1 MNRLANKLHD
11 IYFPAPIR
19 LLLYT
24 ARQQPN
30 QKANTLTKNPQA
42 LNKYSAVEKR
52 VVFSIASLYGFRML
66 GLFMVLPVM
75 SLYFEG
81 YHQYSAFMLGLA
93 LGVYGLT
100 QAVFQIPLGLLSDK
114 IGRRPVILAGLLLF
128 IIGSVIAA
136 LADSALGVVLGRALQ
151 GMGAIASTLM
161 ALVTDLT
168 AEQNRTKAMASIGG
182 SIGISF
188 AIAMVL
194 GPVVAANFGLAGI
207 FWLTALL
214 GFVGAI
220 IIINTIPK
228 TFSMHKNRETQTDLQ
243 QLRSLLRE
251 PSLVRLNLGI
261 FFLHLTLMAAFVV
274 IPTVLVQQLEINLDQ
289 LWWVYLCLL
298 GGGFIAMLPAMI
310 FAEKRNAQKKIFVLA
325 VALMT
330 LATFVLGTVQGA
342 LITLTMLFVY
352 FAAFNLLEASLP
364 SWLSKVCPVGNRG
377 TAMGI
382 YSTCQF
388 LGTFAGGVL
397 GGYALANVGIDG
409 LFWLLAV
416 ILLFWCFL
424 ASTMVSP
431 KPLQTLILPVG
442 ETKAN
447 EFVKSISNIVGVE
460 DILLIEGEDLAYVKV
475 NKTLIDMESIRP
487 FLNRT

>member
-1 MNRLANKLHD
+1 
-11 IYFPAPIR
+11 
-19 LLLYT
+19 
-24 ARQQPN
+24 
-30 QKANTLTKNPQA
+30 
-42 LNKYSAVEKR
+42 
-52 VVFSIASLYGFRML
+52 ML

-81 YHQYSAFMLGLA
+81 YHQSSAFMLGLA
-93 LGVYGLT
+93 LGIYGLT
-100 QAVFQIPLGLLSDK
+100 QAIFQIPLGLLSDK
-114 IGRRPVILAGLLLF
+114 IGRRPVIFGGLLLF
-128 IIGSVIAA
+128 ILGSVVAA
-136 LADSALGVVLGRALQ
+136 YADSAVGVIIGRALQ

-168 AEQNRTKAMASIGG
+168 AEQNRTKAMATIGG

-188 AIAMVL
+188 ALAMVL
-194 GPVVAANFGLAGI
+194 GPIVASSFGMEGI

-214 GFVGAI
+214 GLVGAI
-220 IIINTIPK
+220 ILVNAIPK
-228 TFSMHKNRETQTDLQ
+228 TFSMRKNRETNTDLQ
-243 QLRSLLRE
+243 RLGYLLRE
-251 PSLVRLNLGI
+251 PSLMRLNLGI

-274 IPTVLVQQLEINLDQ
+274 IPIVLVQQLGIKPDQ

-310 FAEKRNAQKKIFVLA
+310 FAERRNAQKKIFVLA
-325 VALMT
+325 VGLMT
-330 LATFVLGTVQGA
+330 IAMFVLGNAQSAAITVS
-342 LITLTMLFVY
+342 MLFVY

-388 LGTFAGGVL
+388 LGTFIGGIL
-397 GGYALANVGIDG
+397 GGFALANVGIDG
-409 LFWLLAV
+409 LFWLLALM
-416 ILLFWCFL
+416 LLFWCFV
-424 ASTMVSP
+424 AATMVSP
-431 KPLQTLILPVG
+431 KPLQTLILQVG
-442 ETKAN
+442 ETKASD
-447 EFVKSISNIVGVE
+447 FVKSISNIDGVE

-475 NKTLIDMESIRP
+475 DKTLIDLEIFQP

>member
-1 MNRLANKLHD
+1 
-11 IYFPAPIR
+11 
-19 LLLYT
+19 
-24 ARQQPN
+24 
-30 QKANTLTKNPQA
+30 
-42 LNKYSAVEKR
+42 
-52 VVFSIASLYGFRML
+52 ML

-81 YHQYSAFMLGLA
+81 YHQSSAFLLGLA
-93 LGVYGLT
+93 LGIYGLT
-100 QAVFQIPLGLLSDK
+100 QAIFQIPLGLLSDK
-114 IGRRPVILAGLLLF
+114 IGRRPVILGGLLFF
-128 IIGSVIAA
+128 ILGSVVAA
-136 LADSALGVVLGRALQ
+136 TADSAVGVIIGRALQ

-194 GPVVAANFGLAGI
+194 GPVVASSFGMAGI

-214 GFVGAI
+214 GLIGAAI
-220 IIINTIPK
+220 VLKAIPK
-228 TFSMHKNRETQTDLQ
+228 TFSMRRNRETQTDLQ
-243 QLRSLLRE
+243 QLGGLFLE
-251 PSLVRLNLGI
+251 PSLMRLNIGI

-274 IPTVLVQQLEINLDQ
+274 IPTVLVNQLSIDPDQ
-289 LWWVYLCLL
+289 LWWVYLSLL

-310 FAEKRNAQKKIFVLA
+310 FAEKCKAQKKTFVSA
-325 VALMT
+325 VGLMT
-330 LATFVLGTVQGA
+330 IAMFVLGTTKSSVTIV
-342 LITLTMLFVY
+342 LMLFVY

-382 YSTCQF
+382 YSSCQF
-388 LGTFAGGVL
+388 LGTFAGGIL
-397 GGYALANVGIDG
+397 GGFALANVGVDG
-409 LFWLLAV
+409 LFLLLAMM
-416 ILLFWCFL
+416 LLFWCLL
-424 ASTMVSP
+424 ACTMTSP
-431 KPLQTLILPVG
+431 KPLQTLILQVG
-442 ETKAN
+442 ETKAD

-475 NKTLIDMESIRP
+475 DKTLIDLDIMQP

>member
-1 MNRLANKLHD
+1 
-11 IYFPAPIR
+11 
-19 LLLYT
+19 
-24 ARQQPN
+24 
-30 QKANTLTKNPQA
+30 
-42 LNKYSAVEKR
+42 
-52 VVFSIASLYGFRML
+52 ML

-81 YHQYSAFMLGLA
+81 YHQSSAFMLGLA
-93 LGVYGLT
+93 LGIYGLT
-100 QAVFQIPLGLLSDK
+100 QAIFQIPLGLLSDK
-114 IGRRPVILAGLLLF
+114 IGRRPVIFGGLLLF
-128 IIGSVIAA
+128 ILGSVVAA
-136 LADSALGVVLGRALQ
+136 YADSAVGVIIGRALQ

-168 AEQNRTKAMASIGG
+168 AEQNRTKAMATIGG

-188 AIAMVL
+188 ALAMVL
-194 GPVVAANFGLAGI
+194 GPIVASSFGMEGI

-214 GFVGAI
+214 GLVGAI
-220 IIINTIPK
+220 ILVNAIPK
-228 TFSMHKNRETQTDLQ
+228 TFSMRKNRETNTDLQ
-243 QLRSLLRE
+243 RLGYLLRE
-251 PSLVRLNLGI
+251 PSLMRLNLGI

-274 IPTVLVQQLEINLDQ
+274 IPTVLVQQLGIKPDQ

-310 FAEKRNAQKKIFVLA
+310 FAERRNAQKKIFVLA
-325 VALMT
+325 VGLMT
-330 LATFVLGTVQGA
+330 IAMFVLGNAKSAAITVS
-342 LITLTMLFVY
+342 MLFVY

-388 LGTFAGGVL
+388 LGTFIGGIL
-397 GGYALANVGIDG
+397 GGFALANVGIDG
-409 LFWLLAV
+409 LFWLLALM
-416 ILLFWCFL
+416 LLFWCFV
-424 ASTMVSP
+424 AATMTSP
-431 KPLQTLILPVG
+431 KPLQTLILQVG
-442 ETKAN
+442 ETEASD
-447 EFVKSISNIVGVE
+447 FVKSISNIDGVE

-475 NKTLIDMESIRP
+475 DKTLIDLEIFQP

>member
-1 MNRLANKLHD
+1 
-11 IYFPAPIR
+11 
-19 LLLYT
+19 
-24 ARQQPN
+24 
-30 QKANTLTKNPQA
+30 
-42 LNKYSAVEKR
+42 
-52 VVFSIASLYGFRML
+52 
-66 GLFMVLPVM
+66 
-75 SLYFEG
+75 
-81 YHQYSAFMLGLA
+81 MLGLA
-93 LGVYGLT
+93 LGIYGLT
-100 QAVFQIPLGLLSDK
+100 QAIFQIPLGLLSDK
-114 IGRRPVILAGLLLF
+114 IGRRPVILGGILLF
-128 IIGSVIAA
+128 VLGSVIAA
-136 LADSALGVVLGRALQ
+136 LADSAMGVVVGRALQ

-194 GPVVAANFGLAGI
+194 GPIVAASYGMAGI

-214 GFVGAI
+214 GLVGAAI
-220 IIINTIPK
+220 LINAIPK
-228 TFSMHKNRETQTDLQ
+228 TFSMRKNRETNTDLQ
-243 QLRSLLRE
+243 RLGYLLRE
-251 PSLVRLNLGI
+251 PYLMRLNLGI

-274 IPTVLVQQLEINLDQ
+274 IPTVLVQQLGIKPDQ

-310 FAEKRNAQKKIFVLA
+310 FAERRNAQKKIFVLA
-325 VALMT
+325 VGLMT
-330 LATFVLGTVQGA
+330 IAMFVLGNAQSAAITVS
-342 LITLTMLFVY
+342 MLFVY

-388 LGTFAGGVL
+388 LGTFIGGIL
-397 GGYALANVGIDG
+397 GGFALANVGIDG
-409 LFWLLAV
+409 LFWLLALM
-416 ILLFWCFL
+416 LLFWCFV
-424 ASTMVSP
+424 AATMASP
-431 KPLQTLILPVG
+431 KPLQTLILQVG
-442 ETKAN
+442 ETKASD
-447 EFVKSISNIVGVE
+447 FVKSISNIDGVE

-475 NKTLIDMESIRP
+475 DKTLIDLEIFQP

>member
-1 MNRLANKLHD
+1 LTNSPPNINK
-11 IYFPAPIR
+11 FSPI
-19 LLLYT
+19 
-24 ARQQPN
+24 
-30 QKANTLTKNPQA
+30 
-42 LNKYSAVEKR
+42 EKCA
-52 VVFSIASLYGFRML
+52 VFSIASLYGFRML

-81 YHQYSAFMLGLA
+81 YHQSSAFLLGLA
-93 LGVYGLT
+93 LGIYGLT
-100 QAVFQIPLGLLSDK
+100 QAIFQIPLGLLSDK
-114 IGRRPVILAGLLLF
+114 IGRRPVILGGLLFF
-128 IIGSVIAA
+128 ILGSVVAA
-136 LADSALGVVLGRALQ
+136 TADSAVGVIIGRALQ

-194 GPVVAANFGLAGI
+194 GPVVASSFGMAGI

-214 GFVGAI
+214 GLIGAAI
-220 IIINTIPK
+220 VLKAIPK
-228 TFSMHKNRETQTDLQ
+228 TFSMRRNRETQTDLQ
-243 QLRSLLRE
+243 QLGGLFLE
-251 PSLVRLNLGI
+251 PSLMRLNIGI

-274 IPTVLVQQLEINLDQ
+274 IPTVLVNQLSIDPDQ
-289 LWWVYLCLL
+289 LWWVYLSLL

-310 FAEKRNAQKKIFVLA
+310 FAEKCKAQKKTFVSA
-325 VALMT
+325 VGLMT
-330 LATFVLGTVQGA
+330 VAMFVLGTTKSSVTIV
-342 LITLTMLFVY
+342 LMLFVY

-382 YSTCQF
+382 YSSCQF
-388 LGTFAGGVL
+388 LGTFTGGIL
-397 GGYALANVGIDG
+397 GGFALANVGVDG
-409 LFWLLAV
+409 LFLLLAMM
-416 ILLFWCFL
+416 LLFWCLL
-424 ASTMVSP
+424 ACTMTSP
-431 KPLQTLILPVG
+431 KPLQTLILQVG
-442 ETKAN
+442 ETKAD

-475 NKTLIDMESIRP
+475 DKTLIDLDIMQP

>member
-1 MNRLANKLHD
+1 
-11 IYFPAPIR
+11 
-19 LLLYT
+19 
-24 ARQQPN
+24 
-30 QKANTLTKNPQA
+30 
-42 LNKYSAVEKR
+42 
-52 VVFSIASLYGFRML
+52 ML

-81 YHQYSAFMLGLA
+81 YHQSSAFMLGLA
-93 LGVYGLT
+93 LGIYGLT
-100 QAVFQIPLGLLSDK
+100 QAIFQIPLGLLSDK
-114 IGRRPVILAGLLLF
+114 IGRRPVIFGGLLLF
-128 IIGSVIAA
+128 ILGSVVAA
-136 LADSALGVVLGRALQ
+136 YADSAVGVIIGRALQ

-168 AEQNRTKAMASIGG
+168 AEQNRTKAMATIGG

-188 AIAMVL
+188 ALAMVL
-194 GPVVAANFGLAGI
+194 GPVVASSFGMEGI

-214 GFVGAI
+214 GLVGAI
-220 IIINTIPK
+220 ILVNAIPK
-228 TFSMHKNRETQTDLQ
+228 TFSMRKNRETNTDLQ
-243 QLRSLLRE
+243 RLGYLLRE
-251 PSLVRLNLGI
+251 PSLMRLNLGI

-274 IPTVLVQQLEINLDQ
+274 IPTVLVQQLGIKPDQ

-310 FAEKRNAQKKIFVLA
+310 FAERRNAQKKIFVLA
-325 VALMT
+325 VGLMT
-330 LATFVLGTVQGA
+330 IAMFVLGNAQSAAITVS
-342 LITLTMLFVY
+342 MLFVY

-388 LGTFAGGVL
+388 LGTFIGGIL
-397 GGYALANVGIDG
+397 GGFALGNVGIDG
-409 LFWLLAV
+409 LFWLLALM
-416 ILLFWCFL
+416 LLFWCFV
-424 ASTMVSP
+424 AATMASP
-431 KPLQTLILPVG
+431 KPLQTLILQVG
-442 ETKAN
+442 ETKASD
-447 EFVKSISNIVGVE
+447 FVKSISNIDGVE

-475 NKTLIDMESIRP
+475 DKTLIDLEIFQP

>member
-1 MNRLANKLHD
+1 
-11 IYFPAPIR
+11 
-19 LLLYT
+19 
-24 ARQQPN
+24 
-30 QKANTLTKNPQA
+30 
-42 LNKYSAVEKR
+42 
-52 VVFSIASLYGFRML
+52 ML

-81 YHQYSAFMLGLA
+81 YHQSSAFMLGLA
-93 LGVYGLT
+93 LGIYGLT
-100 QAVFQIPLGLLSDK
+100 QAIFQIPLGLLSDK
-114 IGRRPVILAGLLLF
+114 IGRRPVILGGILLF
-128 IIGSVIAA
+128 VLGSVIAA
-136 LADSALGVVLGRALQ
+136 LADSAMGVVVGRALQ

-194 GPVVAANFGLAGI
+194 GPIVAASYGMAGI

-214 GFVGAI
+214 GLVGAAI
-220 IIINTIPK
+220 LINAIPK
-228 TFSMHKNRETQTDLQ
+228 TFSMRKNRETNTDLQ
-243 QLRSLLRE
+243 QLGYLLRE
-251 PSLVRLNLGI
+251 PSLMRLNLGI

-274 IPTVLVQQLEINLDQ
+274 IPTVLVQQLGINPDQ

-310 FAEKRNAQKKIFVLA
+310 FAEKHNAQKKIFVLA
-325 VALMT
+325 VVLMT
-330 LATFVLGTVQGA
+330 VAMFVLGSAHNAV
-342 LITLTMLFVY
+342 ITISMLFVY
-352 FAAFNLLEASLP
+352 FAAFNLLEALLP

-388 LGTFAGGVL
+388 LGTFIGGIL
-397 GGYALANVGIDG
+397 GGFALANVGIQG
-409 LFWLLAV
+409 LFWLLA
-416 ILLFWCFL
+416 LLLLSWCFV
-424 ASTMVSP
+424 AATMASP
-431 KPLQTLILPVG
+431 KPLQTLILQVG
-442 ETKAN
+442 ETKASD
-447 EFVKSISNIVGVE
+447 FVKSISNIDGVE

-475 NKTLIDMESIRP
+475 DKTLIDLNSFQP

>member
-1 MNRLANKLHD
+1 
-11 IYFPAPIR
+11 
-19 LLLYT
+19 
-24 ARQQPN
+24 
-30 QKANTLTKNPQA
+30 
-42 LNKYSAVEKR
+42 
-52 VVFSIASLYGFRML
+52 ML

-81 YHQYSAFMLGLA
+81 YHQSSAFLLGLA
-93 LGVYGLT
+93 LGIYGLT
-100 QAVFQIPLGLLSDK
+100 QAIFQIPLGLLSDK
-114 IGRRPVILAGLLLF
+114 IGRRPVILGGLLFF
-128 IIGSVIAA
+128 ILGSVVAA
-136 LADSALGVVLGRALQ
+136 TADSAIGVIIGRALQ

-194 GPVVAANFGLAGI
+194 GPVVASSFGMAGI

-214 GFVGAI
+214 GLIGAVI
-220 IIINTIPK
+220 VLKAIPK
-228 TFSMHKNRETQTDLQ
+228 TFSMRRNRETQTDLQ
-243 QLRSLLRE
+243 QLGGLFLE
-251 PSLVRLNLGI
+251 PSLMRLNIGI

-274 IPTVLVQQLEINLDQ
+274 IPTVLVNQLSIDPDQ
-289 LWWVYLCLL
+289 LWWVYLSLL

-310 FAEKRNAQKKIFVLA
+310 FAEKCKAQKKTFVSA
-325 VALMT
+325 VGLMT
-330 LATFVLGTVQGA
+330 IAMFVLGTTKSSVTIV
-342 LITLTMLFVY
+342 LMLFVY

-382 YSTCQF
+382 YSSCQF
-388 LGTFAGGVL
+388 LGTFAGGIL
-397 GGYALANVGIDG
+397 GGFALANVGVDG
-409 LFWLLAV
+409 LFLLLAMM
-416 ILLFWCFL
+416 LLFWCLL
-424 ASTMVSP
+424 ACTMTSP
-431 KPLQTLILPVG
+431 KPLQTLILQVG
-442 ETKAN
+442 ETKAD

-475 NKTLIDMESIRP
+475 DKTLIDLDIMQP